1 MEKVTA
7 VQWCAGKLG
16 DLEFYN
22 SIGNF
27 TAIEYIEEKIK
38 IIEQAKEMEA
48 EKDAKYNEML
58 EMLKCL
64 IRVAQIEPDLYYEVR
79 RLIKK
84 STNLKS
90 E

>member
-1 MEKVTA
+1 MENQTA
-7 VQWCAGKLG
+7 VEWLKK
-16 DLEFYN
+16 
-22 SIGNF
+22 
-27 TAIEYIEEKIK
+27 EYELSGFLTDEDF
-38 IIEQAKEMEA
+38 EQAKEMEA

-58 EMLKCL
+58 EMLKRL

-90 E
+90 K

>member
-1 MEKVTA
+1 MEKVKQTA
-7 VQWCAGKLG
+7 VDWLADELSKYDIHNPISLSNWDILKQLVQ
-16 DLEFYN
+16 
-22 SIGNF
+22 
-27 TAIEYIEEKIK
+27 
-38 IIEQAKEMEA
+38 QAKEMEA

-90 E
+90 K